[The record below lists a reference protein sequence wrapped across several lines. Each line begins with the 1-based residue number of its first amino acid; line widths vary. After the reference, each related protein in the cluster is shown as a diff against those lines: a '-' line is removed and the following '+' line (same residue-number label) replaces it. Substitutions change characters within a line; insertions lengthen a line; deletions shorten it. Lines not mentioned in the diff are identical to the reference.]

1 MNRRNAIKNLG
12 LFTGGMILLPS
23 CDFSDEK
30 VSIVLN
36 KLQISFEQEKLVD
49 TIVSTFIPEGDIPGA
64 KTLKVS
70 NFVWVMVDDCLDPIK
85 QNLFINGLNLFDLK
99 VKNNHNKSFDK
110 LSTDERELVLNE
122 ILALKA
128 DSDNKAGSG
137 SEEISDIKNFIDT
150 SKYYTIW
157 GYKQS
162 EYMMTEIMPYKLVP
176 GSYGLCETI
185 DKTKK
190 ININA

>member
-1 MNRRNAIKNLG
+1 MNRRNVIKNLG
-12 LFTGGMILLPS
+12 LFTGGMIFLPS

-36 KLQISFEQEKLVD
+36 KFQITLEQEKLVD
-49 TIVSTFIPEGDIPGA
+49 AIISTLIPEGDIPGG
-64 KTLKVS
+64 KSLKVT
-70 NFVWVMVDDCLDPIK
+70 NFVWIMVDDCMETEK
-85 QNLFINGLNLFDLK
+85 QNSFINGLNLFDAK
-99 VKNNHNKSFDK
+99 VKANQNKPFDA
-110 LSTDERELVLNE
+110 LASDNREW
-122 ILALKA
+122 ILKEMFKLKA
-128 DSDNKAGSG
+128 DPEDKENSN
-137 SEEISDIKNFIDT
+137 EISDINNFLNT

-162 EYMMTEIMPYKLVP
+162 EYMMTEMMPYKLVP

-190 ININA
+190 INVNA

>member
-1 MNRRNAIKNLG
+1 MNRRNAIKNLA

-36 KLQISFEQEKLVD
+36 KLQISKEQEKLVD
-49 TIVSTFIPEGDIPGA
+49 TIISTFIPEGDIPGA

-70 NFVWVMVDDCLDPIK
+70 NFVWVMVDDCLETKK
-85 QNLFINGLNLFDLK
+85 QNSFVNGLNLFESK
-99 VKNNHNKSFDK
+99 VNNHHHKTFDK
-110 LSTDERELVLNE
+110 LSTDERELVLKE
-122 ILALKA
+122 MLALKA
-128 DSDNKAGSG
+128 DSDNKAGS
-137 SEEISDIKNFIDT
+137 EEIRDIKNFINT
-150 SKYYTIW
+150 TKYYTIW

-162 EYMMTEIMPYKLVP
+162 EYMMTEIMPYKLIP

-190 ININA
+190 INVNA

>member
-1 MNRRNAIKNLG
+1 MNRRSAIKNLG

-36 KLQISFEQEKLVD
+36 KLQITIEQENLVEA
-49 TIVSTFIPEGDIPGA
+49 IVSTFIPEGDLPGA
-64 KTLKVS
+64 KSLKLS
-70 NFVWVMVDDCLDPIK
+70 NSVRVMIDDCLETKK
-85 QNLFINGLNLFDLK
+85 QNSFINGLNLFDSK
-99 VKNNHNKSFDK
+99 VKNNHHKTFDK
-110 LSTDERELVLNE
+110 LSTDKRESVLKE
-122 ILALKA
+122 MLALTA
-128 DSDNKAGSG
+128 DSDNKAGT
-137 SEEISDIKNFIDT
+137 EEIRDLKNFIDT

-157 GYKQS
+157 AYKQS

-190 ININA
+190 INVNA

>member
-1 MNRRNAIKNLG
+1 MNRRNAIKNLS

-30 VSIVLN
+30 VSIVLK
-36 KLQISFEQEKLVD
+36 KLQITLEQEKLVD
-49 TIVSTFIPEGDIPGA
+49 AIISTLIPEGNIPGA
-64 KTLKVS
+64 KSLKVT
-70 NFVWVMVDDCLDPIK
+70 NFVWIMVDDCMETEK
-85 QNLFINGLNLFDLK
+85 QNSFINGLNLFDAK
-99 VKNNHNKSFDK
+99 VKANQNKPFDE
-110 LSTDERELVLNE
+110 LASDNRELILNE
-122 ILALKA
+122 MFKLQNDFA
-128 DSDNKAGSG
+128 DKENLNNT
-137 SEEISDIKNFIDT
+137 SDIKIFLNT

-185 DKTKK
+185 DKSKK

>member
-12 LFTGGMILLPS
+12 LFTGGMIFLPS
-23 CDFSDEK
+23 CNFSDEK

-36 KLQISFEQEKLVD
+36 KLQITIEQEKLVE
-49 TIVSTFIPEGDIPGA
+49 TMISTLIPEGDIPGA
-64 KTLKVS
+64 KSLKVS
-70 NFVWVMVDDCLDPIK
+70 NFVWVMVDDCLETKK
-85 QNLFINGLNLFDLK
+85 QNSFINGINLFDSK
-99 VKNNHNKSFDK
+99 VKNNHNKTFDK

-122 ILALKA
+122 MLALNA
-128 DSDNKAGSG
+128 NSDNKTGA
-137 SEEISDIKNFIDT
+137 EEIRDIKNFIDT

-190 ININA
+190 INVNA